1 MPQYS
6 RGNPFSLTCRKRHV
20 KCDEVKPRCGGCT
33 RKKAR
38 CEYAKTQGGTKR
50 IRRQPSPENSI
61 QEPDN
66 NEISPSDQAASPTR
80 ATPPIRSPSFEQQ
93 QDQPHELTAD
103 DVHVL
108 VDEHVLPIDSP
119 QPDQNVNI
127 NSGEETRHVNA
138 HAVQSPQNSLGS
150 HGDYGNR
157 TYPHLDSIVY
167 GLPSPAQLPFH
178 PMSMTYGSP
187 PDASLTLKWLD
198 LLLGDAAI
206 NYGPLPEA
214 FPDPDGTNIF
224 GNSAV
229 QSPTTLGDN
238 SVSCAGDDISRPCEP
253 HTIEPRVETRNAY
266 LRERILSGE
275 DQIREKDQA
284 WQASEPINLQTPELI
299 LFRHFTDHISQWMDL
314 FETQRPFGSLVPHL
328 ALHNVGLMNAILAL
342 SARHLDIMNGDTP
355 TYAAGFRPTQDD
367 TIGYYYKTLH
377 YCQEAMQYDG
387 YKTSLELL
395 ASAFIISAYEMLDG
409 SNADWEKH
417 LKGVFW
423 IQRSQTI
430 HGHSD
435 GLRQAVWWA
444 WLCQDVWAAFREK
457 RRPFT
462 FWKPN
467 RPLADLNPSEL
478 AARAVYNFAHVVGFC
493 ARDDAAKTP
502 DYIAVKTQ
510 EADLLSRQLDYW
522 ASYLTC
528 EFQPLPMV
536 ASDDEKNPFRQ
547 VWIQPPSFAVSMQVY
562 YCSRILLDLHRP
574 CSGGYEEYLGKQRIL
589 KRWAGIV
596 CGIAK
601 SLSDHASSVLSSQCV
616 FVAGMVVEDPDQ
628 RVAILDIL
636 DTCSR
641 RAGWPG
647 YSLGREL
654 KEIWRD

>member
-1 MPQYS
+1 MDSNPSSTTDEPRSFTRGRLS
-6 RGNPFSLTCRKRHV
+6 RGKGLRRTTGCLTCRRRHV

-38 CEYAKTQGGTKR
+38 CEYAKTQGGSKR
-50 IRRQPSPENSI
+50 TRRQTN
-61 QEPDN
+61 PDN
-66 NEISPSDQAASPTR
+66 SLQELGDNEICLNDQPASPARDAST
-80 ATPPIRSPSFEQQ
+80 TGSPAFEQQ
-93 QDQPHELTAD
+93 EDQPRQLSAKD
-103 DVHVL
+103 IDVPPE
-108 VDEHVLPIDSP
+108 EHILPTKSP
-119 QPDQNVNI
+119 EH
-127 NSGEETRHVNA
+127 EETVYIDNGDEA
-138 HAVQSPQNSLGS
+138 GHANTQIIQSPQNSLGS
-150 HGDYGNR
+150 HDDYGNR
-157 TYPHLDSIVY
+157 TYSHLDSIVY
-167 GLPSPAQLPFH
+167 SLPSPAQLPFH
-178 PMSMTYGSP
+178 PMSMSMTCGSP
-187 PDASLTLKWLD
+187 PDASLTLRWLD

-206 NYGPLPEA
+206 NYGPLPEP
-214 FPDPDGTNIF
+214 FPDPGGTNIF
-224 GNSAV
+224 GNSAI
-229 QSPTTLGDN
+229 QSPITLGDN
-238 SVSCAGDDISRPCEP
+238 SVSYTGDDVAGPCGP
-253 HTIEPRVETRNAY
+253 YTIEPRAETRNAY
-266 LRERILSGE
+266 LRERIPSRG
-275 DQIREKDQA
+275 DHIHEKDQA
-284 WQASEPINLQTPELI
+284 WQALEPINLQTQELI
-299 LFRHFTDHISQWMDL
+299 LFRHFTDHISQWA
-314 FETQRPFGSLVPHL
+314 T
-328 ALHNVGLMNAILAL
+328 
-342 SARHLDIMNGDTP
+342 RHLDIMNRDTP

-387 YKTSLELL
+387 YKISLELL
-395 ASAFIISAYEMLDG
+395 ASAFIVSAYEMLDG
-409 SNADWEKH
+409 SNTNWEKH

-462 FWKPN
+462 FWRPN

-493 ARDDAAKTP
+493 ARDEASKTP

-522 ASYLTC
+522 ASYLTS

-536 ASDDEKNPFRQ
+536 ASDAEKKPFPQ
-547 VWIQPPSFAVSMQVY
+547 VWIQPPSFAVAMQVY

-589 KRWAGIV
+589 KRWAGTV
-596 CGIAK
+596 CGIEEA
-601 SLSDHASSVLSSQCV
+601 LNDHASSVLSSQCV
-616 FVAGMVVEDPDQ
+616 FIAGMVIEDPNQ
-628 RVAILDIL
+628 RSAVLDIL